1 MFGEKNISSQTWDT
15 YYILSMQISVIIQ
28 IYNVKLATGII
39 FARFTMI
46 INLLSYIQLLLL
58 VACHLPS
65 SSQLYME
72 L

>member
-1 MFGEKNISSQTWDT
+1 
-15 YYILSMQISVIIQ
+15 MQMSVIIQ

-58 VACHLPS
+58 VECHLPS
-65 SSQLYME
+65 SSQLYMA